1 MARARNVVSTSLA
14 PPTQTDMNIG
24 GYEHEDNNDKKHRG
38 RQTKLRIVPRLVGIL
53 SEILRFS
60 TLWSIS
66 VMFMVI
72 IIMSSLFLESF
83 GASTAMKIGMG
94 YLLVMKPLLSTLD
107 VILFDIGHNNKM
119 NNSATKTARMIALSF
134 LLSIVCNQFPKSLSV
149 LVACIALFV
158 FGLASRQVALQSAA
172 TAKSNNTDDLKYKN
186 ITVVDCGDDCTNT
199 NNPIYRIWNHL
210 GIKERAVV
218 AAIILA
224 IVMLFEN
231 FMIWVVSATYPPGM
245 ITSTAKPLQDN
256 GRIVLEKLAM
266 KLFNVPTPWMAR
278 QSLQTLRNGLNVQW
292 ALVTSFGTSLICL
305 EMLLDQN
312 TMTQQQ
318 QLKQQQR
325 TLHGLT
331 LRVLITLAMARFIRT
346 ISFSLTVLP
355 SQVNNCYVSHFPPPP
370 ENWSEWLMVGFLPNS
385 RGGCNDLILSGH
397 ATITS
402 TITCAFTSVAA
413 STPFSLAVWTLVT
426 LDYSIEAYQGLHYS
440 VDMWLGCIIT
450 CLIWKL
456 TKPFEFKNG
465 GDENVGVLLPQPLPQ
480 GNVDERRADAMTRMP
495 LESTRI
501 IPFDDMKIVGIYA
514 LPAMVAYVALI
525 VVPEAFIN
533 YFLVGYSILAGIIFS
548 RCGFTSF
555 LQHVLLCEV
564 TIAIGAY
571 L

>member
-1 MARARNVVSTSLA
+1 
-14 PPTQTDMNIG
+14 MNIG
-24 GYEHEDNNDKKHRG
+24 EYEHEDNNDKQHRG
-38 RQTKLRIVPRLVGIL
+38 RQTKRRIVPRLVGIL
-53 SEILRFS
+53 STILRLS

-66 VMFMVI
+66 VIFIVI
-72 IIMSSLFLESF
+72 IIMSLLFLESD
-83 GASTAMKIGMG
+83 GVSTAMKIGMG

-107 VILFDIGHNNKM
+107 VILFDIGHISNSDGNSRRRINNLV
-119 NNSATKTARMIALSF
+119 TQTTRMIALSF

-172 TAKSNNTDDLKYKN
+172 STSNNTEDLKDRN
-186 ITVVDCGDDCTNT
+186 NTLADCDDDCTNT
-199 NNPIYRIWNHL
+199 NNNPISRIWNHL

-245 ITSTAKPLQDN
+245 NTSTAKPLQDN

-266 KLFNVPTPWMAR
+266 KLFNVQSPSMAR
-278 QSLQTLRNGLNVQW
+278 QSLQTLRDGLNVQW

-305 EMLLDQN
+305 EMRLGQS
-312 TMTQQQ
+312 TTIQQQ
-318 QLKQQQR
+318 QQHQQQR

-397 ATITS
+397 ATVTS

-450 CLIWKL
+450 CLLWKL

-465 GDENVGVLLPQPLPQ
+465 GDENVGVLIPQPLPQ
-480 GNVDERRADAMTRMP
+480 GNVDARRADAMTRMP

-501 IPFDDMKIVGIYA
+501 IPFDDMKLVGIYA

-533 YFLVGYSILAGIIFS
+533 YFLVGYSVLAGIIFS

>member
-1 MARARNVVSTSLA
+1 
-14 PPTQTDMNIG
+14 MNIG
-24 GYEHEDNNDKKHRG
+24 EYEHEDNNDKQHRG
-38 RQTKLRIVPRLVGIL
+38 RQTKRRFVPRLIGIL
-53 SEILRFS
+53 STILRLS

-66 VMFMVI
+66 VIFIVI
-72 IIMSSLFLESF
+72 IIISWLFLKSD
-83 GASTAMKIGMG
+83 GVSTAMKIGMG
-94 YLLVMKPLLSTLD
+94 YLFVMKPLLSTLD
-107 VILFDIGHNNKM
+107 VILFDIGHNNNNNNNSDGNSRRRM
-119 NNSATKTARMIALSF
+119 NNSVTKTTRMIALSF

-158 FGLASRQVALQSAA
+158 FGLASRQVALQSTA
-172 TAKSNNTDDLKYKN
+172 TTSNNTEDLKDKN
-186 ITVVDCGDDCTNT
+186 NTVDCTNA
-199 NNPIYRIWNHL
+199 NNSISRIWNHL

-245 ITSTAKPLQDN
+245 NTSTAKPLQDN

-266 KLFNVPTPWMAR
+266 KLFNVQSPWMAR
-278 QSLQTLRNGLNVQW
+278 QSLQTLRDGLNVQW

-305 EMLLDQN
+305 EIRLGQSSS
-312 TMTQQQ
+312 TMQQRQ
-318 QLKQQQR
+318 QQQR

-397 ATITS
+397 ATVTS

-450 CLIWKL
+450 CLLWKL
-456 TKPFEFKNG
+456 TKPFEFKTG
-465 GDENVGVLLPQPLPQ
+465 GDENVGVLVPQPLPQ

-495 LESTRI
+495 LESTGI
-501 IPFDDMKIVGIYA
+501 IPFNDMKIVGIYA

-533 YFLVGYSILAGIIFS
+533 YFLVGYSVLAGIIFS

>member
-1 MARARNVVSTSLA
+1 
-14 PPTQTDMNIG
+14 MNIKE
-24 GYEHEDNNDKKHRG
+24 YEDNNDKKHRG
-38 RQTKLRIVPRLVGIL
+38 RQTKRRIVARLIGIL
-53 SEILRFS
+53 STILRFS
-60 TLWSIS
+60 TLWFIGVIFIVIMIIS
-66 VMFMVI
+66 L
-72 IIMSSLFLESF
+72 LFLESN

-107 VILFDIGHNNKM
+107 VILFDIGHNNSDG
-119 NNSATKTARMIALSF
+119 NSKRKKNYSVTKTTRMIALSF

-172 TAKSNNTDDLKYKN
+172 ATSNNNHEDLKCKN
-186 ITVVDCGDDCTNT
+186 ITVADCGDDCTNT

-210 GIKERAVV
+210 GIKERAVI

-245 ITSTAKPLQDN
+245 ITSTAQPLQDN
-256 GRIVLEKLAM
+256 GRIILEKLAM
-266 KLFNVPTPWMAR
+266 KLFNVQATWMAR

-305 EMLLDQN
+305 EMRLGQN
-312 TMTQQQ
+312 TMTKQQQ
-318 QLKQQQR
+318 KQQQR

-331 LRVLITLAMARFIRT
+331 LRVLITLAMARFIRA

-397 ATITS
+397 ATVTS

-450 CLIWKL
+450 CLLWEL

-465 GDENVGVLLPQPLPQ
+465 DENVGVLLSQPQNN
-480 GNVDERRADAMTRMP
+480 GDEQRADAMTRIP

-514 LPAMVAYVALI
+514 LPAMVTYVALI
-525 VVPEAFIN
+525 MVPEAFIN
-533 YFLVGYSILAGIIFS
+533 YFLVGYSVLAGIIFS
-548 RCGFTSF
+548 TCGFTTF